1 MITNKGTLTYT
12 TETMRNAHVNANEN
26 YNAKPITILP
36 HVWLRCSC
44 KREHVV
50 SFHAL
55 ILHDDED
62 DDDHHLGMPS
72 RLISSPWLLV
82 SPSSPLST
90 HIFLPVAVY

>member
-12 TETMRNAHVNANEN
+12 TEKMRNAHVNANEN
-26 YNAKPITILP
+26 YKTKPITILP
-36 HVWLRCSC
+36 HIWVRCSC
-44 KREHVV
+44 KGEHVV

-55 ILHDDED
+55 IIHDDED
-62 DDDHHLGMPS
+62 HHHHHLGMSS
-72 RLISSPWLLV
+72 RLISSPCLLV